1 MTCFWQPVGQKQVI
15 GYVGSTGLSTGPHV
29 CFRVAKNGK
38 YVNPIQL
45 PTPEGPPLP
54 GEFKKNFQAHR
65 DTLLAS
71 LDSGT
76 LVAADEARKS
86 QTSDE

>member
-1 MTCFWQPVGQKQVI
+1 VGQPVSQKQVI

-29 CFRVAKNGK
+29 CFRVTKDGK

-45 PTPEGPPLP
+45 PTPEGPALP
-54 GEFKKNFQAHR
+54 EQFTLNFEAHR

-76 LVAADEARKS
+76 LVAADEAL
-86 QTSDE
+86 

>member
-1 MTCFWQPVGQKQVI
+1 MDSTRGNPSPRNRSSVTWGVR
-15 GYVGSTGLSTGPHV
+15 GSRPGPHV

-54 GEFKKNFQAHR
+54 EEFKRNFQARR

-76 LVAADEARKS
+76 LVVADEAL
-86 QTSDE
+86 